1 MASSVSIAN
10 NALTLIGAEPITSF
24 SDDTTQGR
32 AINRVYDDLRQELI
46 SEHPWNFAV
55 KRASLASS
63 TTAPVHTYARAFTL
77 PTDCLRVL
85 DAVTGG
91 YLYGIEAGAI
101 VTDATAPLAIVYI
114 ADVTDVNKMSP
125 YFRRA
130 LTYRIA
136 GTIAFQITG
145 NATLENSMSARA
157 ERELN
162 LARHYDAQEGEY
174 YEQDQGSWLESRL

>member
-24 SDDTTQGR
+24 SDDNTQGR
-32 AINRVYDDLRQELI
+32 AINRVYDDLRQELL
-46 SEHPWNFAV
+46 SEHPWNFAI

-85 DAVTGG
+85 DALTAGL
-91 YLYGIEAGAI
+91 LYGIEERAI
-101 VTDATAPLAIVYI
+101 VTDATAPLSIVYV
-114 ADVTDVNKMSP
+114 ADITDVNLMP
-125 YFRRA
+125 PFFRRA

-145 NATLENSMSARA
+145 NATLEQAMAVRA
-157 ERELN
+157 DRELN
-162 LARHYDAQEGEY
+162 MARHYDAQEGEY
-174 YEQDQGSWLESRL
+174 YEQDQGSWLESRR